1 MLYHVWH
8 RMALGLTACANGY
21 APAQAHSPGVY
32 EWESAWA
39 LFAGSLE
46 GVDGS
51 TKGYSVYALGDKR
64 CPQFSTCVDM
74 TSDGWPTSTSG
85 LAAPNEAA
93 RTALEAG
100 IALFEAVA
108 AGSADG
114 RRRACVGAI
123 EHLDA
128 FVAASVVPLVQGT
141 LREAYEVD
149 PAAGGADAD
158 GLVEVAEGW
167 AFAAPILPLVSKC
180 NATAG
185 DSVYDNMWLN
195 ADPHVR
201 DGFAA
206 VKAAVESVYPC
217 LGISCGDAGG
227 MLSDGEPIDGFHP
240 CVDSPSS
247 SVAVPSN
254 ETSNHIYIEQK
265 DFTDYDEAK
274 ALAALTALLGALSIG
289 LAVALAVTCRSANG
303 RKTPPTEVALPS
315 RKQDEAL

>member
-1 MLYHVWH
+1 MP
-8 RMALGLTACANGY
+8 
-21 APAQAHSPGVY
+21 APAHSPGVY

-64 CPQFSTCVDM
+64 CPQFSTCIDM

-100 IALFEAVA
+100 IAHFEAVA

-114 RRRACVGAI
+114 RRRACSGAI

-167 AFAAPILPLVSKC
+167 AFAAPILPLITKC

-185 DSVYDNMWLN
+185 DIVYDNMWLN

-201 DGFAA
+201 DGFAV

-217 LGISCGDAGG
+217 LGITCADVGG

-247 SVAVPSN
+247 SGTIPSN
-254 ETSNHIYIEQK
+254 ETTGHTVYLEQK
-265 DFTDYDEAK
+265 DFTDYEEAK
-274 ALAALTALLGALSIG
+274 ALAVLTALLGALSIG
-289 LAVALAVTCRSANG
+289 LAVALAVTCKSAAG
-303 RKTPPTEVALPS
+303 RKTPPTEVSVKSGTKDDAL
-315 RKQDEAL
+315 